1 MIYENKTDNEQW
13 TTFTNISWFIALVFL
28 LTFSFM
34 RTYLS
39 CKKICKTNNLIK
51 HDRKTRCFKNKLFI
65 STATAELLT
74 YVYFCL
80 IFKFYYSDYPT
91 MPLVNGLSIVVWDY
105 NNRLEGIMKY
115 IIGIVIWVVLCI
127 LFTVMVL
134 RKIGNVQKREL
145 VKIGLLSS
153 LRNVPFYFVF
163 QFLLILFMLQRTEEL
178 HVLQQYALGI

>member
-39 CKKICKTNNLIK
+39 CKKICKTNNLLA
-51 HDRKTRCFKNKLFI
+51 HDCNIVGFQKKLFI
-65 STATAELLT
+65 SSVISELLT

-80 IFKFYYSDYPT
+80 IFEFYYSDYPT
-91 MPLVNGLSIVVWDY
+91 FPLINGLSIVVWDY
-105 NNRLEGIMKY
+105 NNRLEGIIKY
-115 IIGIVIWVVLCI
+115 IIGIMIWVVLCVI
-127 LFTVMVL
+127 FTVIFL
-134 RKIGNVQKREL
+134 RKIGNGQKREL

-178 HVLQQYALGI
+178 HVLQQYGLGI